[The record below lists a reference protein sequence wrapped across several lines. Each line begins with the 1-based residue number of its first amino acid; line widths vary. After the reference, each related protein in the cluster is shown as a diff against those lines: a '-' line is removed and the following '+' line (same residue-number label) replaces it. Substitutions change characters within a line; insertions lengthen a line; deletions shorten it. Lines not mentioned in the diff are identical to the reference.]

1 MLNILKQPTRTKRGS
16 SLPMVLAIGLVLVVW
31 VMGLTPIITTQGK
44 ASIDVR
50 RQEEDYLQSRSAI
63 EFTKGE
69 LVNMVSYGNPRTFA
83 VVKGKDAAEP
93 DQFTAIDKRDDP
105 NYAALYVNNQANV
118 TGLNS
123 DDYPLDS
130 PDGDKV
136 VAICAVDKID
146 KIYDI
151 NITTY
156 CNGKGNLTYHT
167 TYTPPVASKMINPEA
182 YKKTQALPLS
192 DYVLVDGKY
201 GDTVV
206 WNSTLITSGEA
217 SPHTSTNY
225 IKKSGS
231 RFSSY
236 SANFHETFLPVTGGV
251 FQGDAKNL
259 PAVFKK
265 TVETPEDPN
274 ASQNMPD
281 TVRFMDSGKPTVSI
295 KWAEMSSDGS
305 TLNVELQSS
314 ATTALYCYSST
325 SGAVSDWQSSKNFAI
340 SSASGCY
347 TFYCYVPQHISGD
360 GKTIYNE
367 SEISDGATLSVYTPT
382 DFTPVAPTA
391 SGQYMMYTG
400 SSGDPSYFLKMNSS
414 GSLYNSTVRT
424 QVYYDGAPVWTVSG
438 NKISAYNSYLGRPR
452 GLCFDPSGAGT
463 PPAGMYNLENAGTDL
478 TISNGTV
485 KSSYTYWTIIV
496 VVPVQRTQDYYLD
509 IVGTNFVNKNSQ
521 NTYFTEITPPALTSS
536 PAPAK
541 PAPITLDLDLPDE
554 DDITVDTTL
563 NEIKSDLES
572 QCETRYSTTSTKAYI
587 VLKDGDFVVYI
598 SGYKDGRYF
607 FTEVGTV
614 ALKARGYGVRGA
626 ELYFMGQGAAV
637 NTEDNP
643 VFIEAD
649 LLVIRDDIAV
659 GDGSVNVSTYNE
671 SFGTLVFFVN
681 GVLVDGSSEDYI
693 FKPYNFYLLPNGTS
707 APEEERQTSVD
718 LTSVTADQA
727 AEWLVRD
734 DAGSRFADGAI
745 VDDSSGVVTS
755 IEFPD
760 RVLELEN
767 SGKFRYPVINFDIA
781 YASPEQLAYVVSGE
795 AIKWTANGVLQNSS
809 DNLNSM
815 YVVCPYIMSVNG
827 DVTRSANRILTYSG
841 TRDLAVAS
849 TVKFYTRY
857 LSFDTDTI
865 TKGDT
870 NAHFYLYS
878 LTKQPQWDDSIKA
891 ALGSV
896 NYSSQTLQVDF
907 ECSMTLVLSGTN
919 KPLIDPQICRY
930 DSGADLFAG
939 ADMRP
944 LQASYTTNE
953 IEGKLT
959 SVLPT
964 ITIID
969 RYVDISGSSL
979 SLYNW
984 FFIIPFEADIDLYSN
999 YVSFDSSLK
1008 KIHVPE
1014 RRDGLMFGSQETGY
1028 TSNEYLFL
1036 FKNSTAEEYNGTL
1049 IHFESDVE
1057 IYIGLTYHHTVD
1069 AGFYAVPSGE
1079 TRNIL
1084 DFNNPDADNPIM
1096 KLDDDELLNYSSVIK
1111 EDGSMDS
1118 AYVDTGFETDAS
1130 VAGGFGGG
1138 SVN

>member
-1 MLNILKQPTRTKRGS
+1 MFMRKYKAVLRGKRGS
-16 SLPMVLAIGLVLVVW
+16 SLPMVLAIGLVLVIW
-31 VMGLTPIITTQGK
+31 VMALTPIITAQGK
-44 ASIDVR
+44 ASIDVQN
-50 RQEEDYLQSRSAI
+50 QEAAYLQSRSAI

-105 NYAALYVNNQANV
+105 NYAALYVNNQFNV

-130 PDGDKV
+130 PEGDKV
-136 VAICAVDKID
+136 VAICAVDKSD

-192 DYVLVDGKY
+192 DFVLVDGKY
-201 GDTVV
+201 GNTVA

-217 SPHTSTNY
+217 SPHTSPNY
-225 IKKSGS
+225 ITKIDN

-265 TVETPEDPN
+265 TVETPADPN
-274 ASQNMPD
+274 ASKNMPD
-281 TVRFMDSGKPTVSI
+281 TVRFEDSAQPTVSI
-295 KWAEMSSDGS
+295 KWAEVSDDGITI

-314 ATTALYCYSST
+314 ATTALYCCT
-325 SGAVSDWQSSKNFAI
+325 NASGVVVNWQSRKDFNI
-340 SSASGCY
+340 PNPSGCY
-347 TFYCYVPQHISGD
+347 TFYCYVPQHISAD

-367 SEISDGATLSVYTPT
+367 SEISEGATLSVYTPT
-382 DFTPVAPTA
+382 DFTPVTPIA

-400 SSGDPSYFLKMNSS
+400 SSGNPSYFLKMNKS
-414 GSLYNSTVRT
+414 GNLYKTATRT
-424 QVYYDGAPVWTVSG
+424 QVYYDGAPVWTVDSNS
-438 NKISAYNSYLGRPR
+438 NKAHIIASIPAIGLQQQLTFSNVGLGAPPP
-452 GLCFDPSGAGT
+452 GKYSLITNGA
-463 PPAGMYNLENAGTDL
+463 EL
-478 TISNGTV
+478 TISNNTIKVTG
-485 KSSYTYWTIIV
+485 SYWLFGW
-496 VVPVQRTQDYYLD
+496 RDQDYYLD
-509 IVGTNFVNKNSQ
+509 IVGTDFCSTSQ
-521 NTYFTEITPPALTSS
+521 KNTYFAAITPPALTLS
-536 PAPAK
+536 PAPEK

-554 DDITVDTTL
+554 DHITVDTTL
-563 NEIKSDLES
+563 DKIKRDLES
-572 QCETRYSTTSTKAYI
+572 QCAARYSTTSTKAYI

-607 FTEVGTV
+607 FTKVGTV
-614 ALKARGYGVRGA
+614 ALKARGYGVAGA
-626 ELYFMGQGAAV
+626 ELYFMGKDAAV
-637 NTEDNP
+637 AADNP
-643 VFIEAD
+643 IYIKAD
-649 LLVIRDDIAV
+649 LLVIRDNVAT
-659 GDGSVNVSTYNE
+659 GDAPVYVTSYNE
-671 SFGTLVFFVN
+671 DYGTLVFFVK
-681 GVLVDGSSEDYI
+681 GTGPFEA
-693 FKPYNFYLLPNGTS
+693 YNFYKLGNNKED
-707 APEEERQTSVD
+707 AID
-718 LTSVTADQA
+718 LTSVSAEQA
-727 AEWLVRD
+727 TEWLVRD

-755 IEFPD
+755 IEFPE

-781 YASPEQLAYVVSGE
+781 YASDEQLAHVVSGE
-795 AIKWTANGVLQNSS
+795 ASRWTSDGVLQGSS
-809 DNLNSM
+809 NDLNSM
-815 YVVCPYIMSVNG
+815 YVVCPYITSVNG

-939 ADMRP
+939 AVMRP
-944 LQASYTTNE
+944 LQASYTTDE
-953 IEGKLT
+953 IENALL
-959 SVLPT
+959 SIVPT

-979 SLYNW
+979 TLYN
-984 FFIIPFEADIDLYSN
+984 FVFGFIPFEADMNLYSN
-999 YVSFDSSLK
+999 YVSFDSSIEKLY
-1008 KIHVPE
+1008 VPSNF
-1014 RRDGLMFGSQETGY
+1014 RDGLMIGSQETGY

-1036 FKNSTAEEYNGTL
+1036 FKYSTAEEYNGTL
-1049 IHFESDVE
+1049 IHFESDVKV
-1057 IYIGLTYHHTVD
+1057 YAGVSYHHTID

-1084 DFNNPDADNPIM
+1084 DFNNPESAKYVA
-1096 KLDDDELLNYSSVIK
+1096 KLDDDDLLKYSSVIK

-1130 VAGGFGGG
+1130 VTGGFGGG
-1138 SVN
+1138 TVNK

>member
-1 MLNILKQPTRTKRGS
+1 
-16 SLPMVLAIGLVLVVW
+16 
-31 VMGLTPIITTQGK
+31 
-44 ASIDVR
+44 
-50 RQEEDYLQSRSAI
+50 
-63 EFTKGE
+63 
-69 LVNMVSYGNPRTFA
+69 
-83 VVKGKDAAEP
+83 
-93 DQFTAIDKRDDP
+93 
-105 NYAALYVNNQANV
+105 
-118 TGLNS
+118 
-123 DDYPLDS
+123 
-130 PDGDKV
+130 
-136 VAICAVDKID
+136 
-146 KIYDI
+146 
-151 NITTY
+151 
-156 CNGKGNLTYHT
+156 
-167 TYTPPVASKMINPEA
+167 MINPEA

-192 DYVLVDGKY
+192 DFVLVDGKY

-225 IKKSGS
+225 ITKSEP
-231 RFSSY
+231 SY
-236 SANFHETFLPVTGGV
+236 YSPNFHETFLPVTGGV

-265 TVETPEDPN
+265 TVETPADPN

-281 TVRFMDSGKPTVSI
+281 TVREEVTLRPSLSI
-295 KWAEMSSDGS
+295 KWAEMSDDR

-314 ATTALYCYSST
+314 ATTAMYCYSST
-325 SGAVSDWQSSKNFAI
+325 SGAVSDWQSDKNFTI
-340 SSASGCY
+340 YNASGCY

-367 SEISDGATLSVYTPT
+367 SEISAGATLSVYTPT
-382 DFTPVAPTA
+382 DFTPVDPTT

-400 SSGDPSYFLKMNSS
+400 SSGNPSHFLKMNRS

-424 QVYYDGAPVWTVSG
+424 QVYYDGAPVWTVDSNS
-438 NKISAYNSYLGRPR
+438 NKAHIIASIPAI
-452 GLCFDPSGAGT
+452 GLQQQLTFSNDGWGA
-463 PPAGMYNLENAGTDL
+463 PPPGKYSLVTNGAEL
-478 TISNGTV
+478 TISNNTIKETGF
-485 KSSYTYWTIIV
+485 YWRWGW
-496 VVPVQRTQDYYLD
+496 QYQDYYLD
-509 IVGTNFVNKNSQ
+509 IVGTDFCSTSQ
-521 NTYFTEITPPALTSS
+521 KNTYFAAITPPALTLS

-541 PAPITLDLDLPDE
+541 PAPITLDLALPDE
-554 DDITVDTTL
+554 DHITVDTTL
-563 NEIKSDLES
+563 DKIKRELES
-572 QCETRYSTTSTKAYI
+572 QCAARYSTTSTKAYI

-598 SGYKDGRYF
+598 SGYKGDRYF

-614 ALKARGYGVRGA
+614 ALKARGYGVAGV
-626 ELYFMGQGAAV
+626 ELYFMGKGAAV
-637 NTEDNP
+637 AADNP
-643 VFIEAD
+643 IYIKAD
-649 LLVIRDDIAV
+649 LLVIRDNVAT
-659 GDGSVNVSTYNE
+659 GDAPVYVTSYNE
-671 SFGTLVFFVN
+671 DYGTLVFFVK
-681 GVLVDGSSEDYI
+681 GTGPFEA
-693 FKPYNFYLLPNGTS
+693 YNFYKLGNNKED
-707 APEEERQTSVD
+707 AID
-718 LTSVTADQA
+718 LTSVSAEQA

-755 IEFPD
+755 IEFPE

-781 YASPEQLAYVVSGE
+781 YASDEQLAHVVSGE
-795 AIKWTANGVLQNSS
+795 AARWTSDGVLQGSS
-809 DNLNSM
+809 NDLNSM
-815 YVVCPYIMSVNG
+815 YVVCPYITSVNG

-944 LQASYTTNE
+944 LQASYTTDE
-953 IEGKLT
+953 IEGKL
-959 SVLPT
+959 SSIIPT
-964 ITIID
+964 IRIID
-969 RYVDISGSSL
+969 RYVDISGDAL
-979 SLYNW
+979 TLYN
-984 FFIIPFEADIDLYSN
+984 FVFPGELQLYSN
-999 YVSFDSSLK
+999 YISFDSSVTEITLSNT
-1008 KIHVPE
+1008 
-1014 RRDGLMFGSQETGY
+1014 RDGITFSSQETGY

-1049 IHFESDVE
+1049 IHFESDVT
-1057 IYIGLTYHHTVD
+1057 IKIISYSGFIPSVSTHTVA

-1084 DFNNPDADNPIM
+1084 DFNNSDAANPIM
-1096 KLDDDELLNYSSVIK
+1096 KLDDDELLKYSSVIK
-1111 EDGSMDS
+1111 EDGSMES
-1118 AYVDTGFETDAS
+1118 AYVDVGFKTDAS

-1138 SVN
+1138 TVNK